1 MVYSHWVHSC
11 INADVLLNFPL
22 FWKTTLQTFFKRR
35 KKRSFTLLPLNIYIE
50 TVHSTFFV
58 EEKEHFD
65 NRVNDYMSI
74 LRPYSSQK
82 QQQLHPSILVHYKN
96 SFLIGLMNTCVFKHL
111 LFLIW
116 HKKKH
121 QFHFPSLPYQMVSY
135 FLWNI
140 VFQNYLKK
148 KYIKQN

>member
-1 MVYSHWVHSC
+1 MHSC
-11 INADVLLNFPL
+11 INADVLLTFPL

-96 SFLIGLMNTCVFKHL
+96 SFLIGLMNTCVFKHHS
-111 LFLIW
+111 F
-116 HKKKH
+116 
-121 QFHFPSLPYQMVSY
+121 
-135 FLWNI
+135 
-140 VFQNYLKK
+140 
-148 KYIKQN
+148 